1 MSATTT
7 PSVSR
12 RSVEVCGGRL
22 SIGFQ
27 VAGSGPPLLYLHP
40 AAGMGHWD
48 AFLTTLAER
57 YTVYA
62 PEVPGTT
69 PGSPHAIHQVQDV
82 WELVLAYEEAIRG
95 LALEEKPVLIGQS
108 FGGMLA
114 AELAAAY
121 PDLCSR
127 LVLLAPIGLWREDAP
142 LANWMDTPP
151 EQLPALLF
159 ADPTGPAARGMF
171 TMPDDPEMV
180 IAIQSSMVWAMG
192 CTGKFAWPIPE
203 RGLRRR
209 LHRIVV
215 PTLVLWGQEDRL
227 NPVTYAADF
236 GDLIKGSIVHVIPD
250 AGHIPQVEATEETLA
265 QVDVFLG

>member
-1 MSATTT
+1 MRAPTA
-7 PSVSR
+7 PSVTR
-12 RSVEVCGGRL
+12 RSVDVAGGRL
-22 SIGFQ
+22 SLGFQ

-48 AFLTTLAER
+48 DFLATLAER

-69 PGSPHAIHQVQDV
+69 PGDPNAIHQVRDI
-82 WELVLAYEEAIRG
+82 WELVLVYEEAIRG
-95 LALEEKPVLIGQS
+95 LELEEKPVLIGQS

-159 ADPTGPAARGMF
+159 ADPTGPAAQGMF
-171 TMPDDPEMV
+171 AMPDDPEMV
-180 IAIQSSMVWAMG
+180 IAIQSAMVWAMG
-192 CTGKFAWPIPE
+192 GTGKFVWPIPE

-209 LHRIVV
+209 LHRIRV
-215 PTLVLWGQEDRL
+215 PTLVLWGEQDRL
-227 NPVTYAADF
+227 NPVAYAGEF
-236 GDLIKGSIVHVIPD
+236 GDTISGSTVHVVAN
-250 AGHIPQVEATEETLA
+250 AGHIPQVEAPDETLA
-265 QVDVFLG
+265 QVNAFLG

>member
-1 MSATTT
+1 MSSMTT
-7 PSVSR
+7 PTVER
-12 RSVEVCGGRL
+12 RSVEVAGGRL
-22 SIGFQ
+22 SLGFQ

-48 AFLTTLAER
+48 AFLTTLTER

-69 PGSPHAIHQVQDV
+69 PGDPHAIHRVDDL

-95 LALEEKPVLIGQS
+95 LELTEKPVLVGQS

-127 LVLLAPIGLWREDAP
+127 LVLLAPLGLWQQDRP

-151 EQLPALLF
+151 EELPGLLF
-159 ADPTGPAARGMF
+159 ADPTGEAAQSMF
-171 TMPDDPEMV
+171 TMPDDPDLV
-180 IAIQSSMVWAMG
+180 IAIQAGMVWAMG
-192 CTGKFAWPIPE
+192 CTGKFVWPIPE
-203 RGLRRR
+203 RGLSRR
-209 LHRIVV
+209 LHRVTA
-215 PTLVLWGQEDRL
+215 PTLILWGEEDRL
-227 NPVTYAADF
+227 NPVGYAADF
-236 GDLIKGSIVHVIPD
+236 GAAIAGSVVQTIPGC
-250 AGHIPQVEATEETLA
+250 GHIPQVEATAATLGHVEA
-265 QVDVFLG
+265 FLG